1 MKLTKT
7 RVVLTS
13 LTLFASTA
21 TYIIGRDGIDVGRAI
36 IDSRCSAGA
45 FITHSKAPSAV
56 QADAHSDAAV
66 TLPNISGKSIGA
78 EYSPITLRPGNMI
91 ANGSLET
98 RNGAKPRGWDS
109 NAVGSNAS
117 TFSLVA
123 GDNSVTGLRI
133 DVAKYTNGTADW
145 FGQTLT
151 VTPGG
156 YYQFQ
161 DNYRSNVTT
170 RAVLMLTDDTG
181 KSQYINLDSV
191 PASDQWAGYTQRFY
205 VPMNVS
211 KIMISHPLDRV
222 GWLETDN
229 YNLQLATTSGFAEGM
244 VTLTFDDGW
253 RSIHDNALPLMNK
266 YGIVSTQYLVSGF
279 LGSMKEYMTARQV
292 YDFTRT
298 GNEIG
303 SHTVDHPDLTKLSD
317 TDLTRQLKVSQTGLE
332 KCYQNVTSFAAPFG
346 SNNEHTLAVEKT
358 LYQTARSTEVGFNS
372 PDALQPLQLKVQN
385 VRADTTPA
393 QMRAWLAT
401 AKANHVWLILVYH
414 QVAGTGGEYTRTLV
428 DFETD
433 MLLIKASGL
442 ENLTMHNAYAKTQNG
457 PTVQ

>member
-1 MKLTKT
+1 VKLTKT
-7 RVVLTS
+7 RVALIS

-21 TYIIGRDGIDVGRAI
+21 TYIIGRNGIDVGRAI
-36 IDSRCSAGA
+36 VDSRCSAGA
-45 FITHSKAPSAV
+45 FIAHSKTPSTV

-66 TLPNISGKSIGA
+66 TMPTIIGKSTSA
-78 EYSPITLRPGNMI
+78 QYAPVVVKPANLI

-98 RNGAKPRGWDS
+98 RNGANPKGWDS
-109 NAVGSNAS
+109 NVVGHNTSA
-117 TFSLVA
+117 FSIVA
-123 GDNSVTGLRI
+123 GDNSPSGLRI
-133 DVAKYTNGTADW
+133 DVSNYTDGTADW

-151 VTPGG
+151 VTPGA

-191 PASDQWAGYTQRFY
+191 PASEQWAGYTQRFF

-211 KIMISHPLDRV
+211 HIMISHPLDRA

-229 YNLQLATTSGFAEGM
+229 YNLQLATAPAFDEGM

-253 RSIHDNALPLMNK
+253 RSIHDNALPLMDK

-317 TDLTRQLKVSQTGLE
+317 KELDRQLKVSQAGLA

-358 LYQTARSTEVGFNS
+358 LYQTVRSTEVGFNS
-372 PDALQPLQLKVQN
+372 PDTLQPLQLKV
-385 VRADTTPA
+385 

-401 AKANHVWLILVYH
+401 AKTNHVWLILVYH
-414 QVAGTGGEYTRTLV
+414 QVANSGGEYSRTLV

-442 ENLTMHNAYAKTQNG
+442 ENLTMHNAYAKTQNIH
-457 PTVQ
+457 TVQ